1 MLQTNSYT
9 NSKDFYS
16 SRIRFIT
23 EQHCFSQREQMLGM
37 VLQAAMSDKGLS
49 VSDLLFVLNEVETAH
64 QRSMEAN
71 FNETW
76 KP

>member
-1 MLQTNSYT
+1 
-9 NSKDFYS
+9 
-16 SRIRFIT
+16 
-23 EQHCFSQREQMLGM
+23 MLGM

-64 QRSMEAN
+64 QKSMEAN